1 LAVGPPGSQNG
12 LTYLIPQLL
21 NDGSYIITVPN
32 QGVAGID
39 PLKTAKPIYL
49 TLSGFDLSNSTL
61 DFITYD
67 NNMQQISQ
75 GTLTLSNPLTA
86 VNDGGGINT
95 GAFLNPVAPNPAKNF
110 VTITFSLSE
119 IESSANLSIIDL
131 QGKTALKVFDN
142 ATLEQGSHIYGV
154 DVSNLPSGVYIISL
168 QTGNGIITKS
178 LEIVR

>member
-1 LAVGPPGSQNG
+1 
-12 LTYLIPQLL
+12 
-21 NDGSYIITVPN
+21 
-32 QGVAGID
+32 
-39 PLKTAKPIYL
+39 
-49 TLSGFDLSNSTL
+49 
-61 DFITYD
+61 
-67 NNMQQISQ
+67 
-75 GTLTLSNPLTA
+75 
-86 VNDGGGINT
+86 
-95 GAFLNPVAPNPAKNF
+95 LNPVAPNPAKNF